1 MYVLTP
7 LKNEELM
14 IVLFLKAI
22 SSLSFFRDLI
32 QTPLRVSEYSSGVRV
47 IHYRTVI
54 FLISDYFHNT
64 F

>member
-1 MYVLTP
+1 
-7 LKNEELM
+7 M